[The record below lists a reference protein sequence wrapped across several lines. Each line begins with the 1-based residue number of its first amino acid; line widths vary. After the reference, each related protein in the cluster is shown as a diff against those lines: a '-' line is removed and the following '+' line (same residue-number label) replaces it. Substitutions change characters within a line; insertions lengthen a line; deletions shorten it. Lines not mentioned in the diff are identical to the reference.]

1 VAEHTAYTLEKV
13 TNRKKMVVTL
23 RATLLSEQKKND
35 AIERKELFVNHI
47 FLRSLIVKEKWKI

>member
-23 RATLLSEQKKND
+23 RAVLLSEQKND
-35 AIERKELFVNHI
+35 ATERKELFVNHI
-47 FLRSLIVKEKWKI
+47 IFHCLIVKEK